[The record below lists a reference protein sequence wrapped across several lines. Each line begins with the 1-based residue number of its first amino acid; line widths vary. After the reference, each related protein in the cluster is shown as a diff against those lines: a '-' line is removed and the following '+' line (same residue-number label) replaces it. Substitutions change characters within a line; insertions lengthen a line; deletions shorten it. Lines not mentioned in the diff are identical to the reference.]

1 MPGCDVV
8 HFFRN
13 QKKIW
18 ERQGV
23 VGLWGVWGSS
33 GFWGGQ
39 GVQGHSPPRWTHGD
53 HTSLTKASLDG
64 AGREGKGRKERKG
77 LGRWKEGEMQG
88 EGGREK
94 KMEKGRK
101 RDEKGGRGRKS
112 LLLLGQFLGT
122 WDLGLS
128 FDLPKAAQ
136 DLPYLKKQSS
146 RWC

>member
-1 MPGCDVV
+1 MSRVTAHLDG
-8 HFFRN
+8 
-13 QKKIW
+13 
-18 ERQGV
+18 
-23 VGLWGVWGSS
+23 
-33 GFWGGQ
+33 
-39 GVQGHSPPRWTHGD
+39 HGD
-53 HTSLTKASLDG
+53 HISLTKASLDG
-64 AGREGKGRKERKG
+64 AGREGKGKKERKG
-77 LGRWKEGEMQG
+77 MGRWKEGEMQG

-136 DLPYLKKQSS
+136 DLPHLIKQSAISWLRARLGRARKHCPSPLPQCRHS
-146 RWC
+146 RIKK